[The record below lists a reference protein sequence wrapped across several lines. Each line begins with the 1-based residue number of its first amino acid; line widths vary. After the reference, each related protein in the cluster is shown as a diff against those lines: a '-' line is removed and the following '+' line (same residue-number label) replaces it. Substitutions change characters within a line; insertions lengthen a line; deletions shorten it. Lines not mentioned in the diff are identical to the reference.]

1 MHLKK
6 KRRGK
11 EKVGA
16 GLRWRKATL
25 LAKAGEAGMEERNEG
40 PPFYSGFSASSGRS
54 LGYPQDVGPTRF
66 SISFL
71 IQKCEY
77 LEI

>member
-1 MHLKK
+1 MRQHLQRVNVQLKK
-6 KRRGK
+6 KRRRK

-40 PPFYSGFSASSGRS
+40 PPFYSGFSSSGRS

-66 SISFL
+66 SFFPF
-71 IQKCEY
+71 
-77 LEI
+77 